1 MPMRL
6 AGNDQRLTDNSSST
20 ALRRITNCS
29 TKKSYRDYSGQALQ
43 ILGARM
49 TASQVQPL
57 GVAAST
63 SIHAKHNPALGLLRD
78 EYDYIVCGSGTSGSV
93 VARRLAENPD
103 TSVLLL
109 EAGGSDEVE
118 SVRNPLIWYTNLG
131 SERDWGFVA
140 DPDIHVNGRSMPM
153 SMGKVLGGGSSIN
166 VMVWARGHQT
176 DWDYF
181 ADQTGD
187 ATWNYESTLETYRTI
202 ENWQGQPDAMR
213 RGSDGLLFVQP
224 PPDPNPVAMA
234 MLTAAARKGI
244 ATFEDHNGAMMEG
257 AGGAALANILVRD
270 GERSSVFRS
279 YVGPILTQGNLTIL
293 THATVTRVL
302 LEGARCVG
310 VEYIVDGQ
318 IATVRS
324 SVETVLSLGALNTP
338 KVLMQSG
345 IGDAN
350 LLEAHHIAVAQHL
363 PGVGKNLQDHVMVS
377 GCVWQYKTPTAPRNN
392 VGESTFFWKSQP
404 ALAEPDIQAF
414 LAEIPIATPEAQ
426 MGYDMAAHSWS
437 LLPGLVRPKSK
448 GELILSGPAPTD
460 PMRIRTNALSE
471 PDDLKALVRG
481 VEMCR
486 DIGNDIAMEDFCGRE
501 VMPGNLRGS
510 ALENFVR
517 NAASTVWHMC
527 GTAKMGRDNMSVVD
541 GQLRVYGIDRLR
553 IADASVL
560 PRVPTGN
567 TQAPCVIVGE
577 RLGRL
582 LTSAR

>member
-1 MPMRL
+1 
-6 AGNDQRLTDNSSST
+6 
-20 ALRRITNCS
+20 
-29 TKKSYRDYSGQALQ
+29 
-43 ILGARM
+43 M
-49 TASQVQPL
+49 TVGPVQPS
-57 GVAAST
+57 GVAASAR
-63 SIHAKHNPALGLLRD
+63 IPARRTPAIGLLRD
-78 EYDYIVCGSGTSGSV
+78 EYDYVICGSGTSGSV
-93 VARRLAENPD
+93 VARRLAEIPEV
-103 TSVLLL
+103 SVLLL

-140 DPDIHVNGRSMPM
+140 EPDIHVNGRSMPM

-187 ATWNYESTLETYRTI
+187 AAWNYESTLETYRSI
-202 ENWQGQPDAMR
+202 ENWQGQRDAMR
-213 RGSDGLLFVQP
+213 RGSGGLLFVQP
-224 PPDPNPVAMA
+224 PPNPNPVAAA
-234 MLTAAARKGI
+234 MLKAAARNGI
-244 ATFEDHNGAMMEG
+244 ATFADHNGAMMEG

-270 GERSSVFRS
+270 DKRSSVFRN
-279 YVGPILTQGNLTIL
+279 YVGPVLTEGNLTIL

-310 VEYIVDGQ
+310 VEYIVDGK
-318 IATVRS
+318 IAAVRS
-324 SVETVLSLGALNTP
+324 REETVLSLGALNTP

-350 LLEAHHIAVAQHL
+350 LLEPHHIAVAQHL

-377 GCVWQYKTPTAPRNN
+377 GCIWEYKTPTTPRNN

-426 MGYDMAAHSWS
+426 TGYDMAAHSWS

-448 GELILSGPAPTD
+448 GEVILSGPAPTD

-481 VEMCR
+481 VEICR
-486 DIGNDIAMEDFCGRE
+486 DIGNDIAMEDFRCRE
-501 VMPGNLRGS
+501 VMPGNLQG
-510 ALENFVR
+510 APLENFVR

-527 GTAKMGRDNMSVVD
+527 GTAKMGRDDMSVVD

-577 RLGRL
+577 RLGKL
-582 LTSAR
+582 LTSGR